1 MYGGRGVSSILFL
14 LESSLFREQER
25 LFIQNSKPP
34 MSAGFWEKGDG
45 KDAEESPGGYIISSV
60 VSNECVFRQ
69 AADGWH
75 LLERSVSIS

>member
-1 MYGGRGVSSILFL
+1 
-14 LESSLFREQER
+14 
-25 LFIQNSKPP
+25 